1 MKLARILGKIL
12 ENYLDGQGK
21 KNIKNL
27 IRKGEDVMKRYGE
40 FITSEEEL
48 AFLATI
54 RKYIEKEVMPVR
66 MQLDEDY
73 AIFEKVYAGL
83 VKLGV
88 QKRGFS
94 TRYGG
99 LGIRSATTVCAISEE
114 ISRGDSAL
122 SLHTLIIPWCLA
134 AAMGAGNKI
143 LMEKFIPM
151 FCDDTPRCGCL
162 AITEPAGGCNIED
175 TAEHGLTIRTRARLD
190 GEQWV
195 INGEKIWPSGAS
207 VADLYCVVCTTDP
220 QLKEEGVALIYVP
233 KDTPGLSFGKPEE
246 KMGMRVADVNASI
259 YFDNVRVPKEYRA
272 GGPGIDWQ
280 LFKNNVGW
288 GRLTSAPMTLGNA
301 QAVLEIVIDFTDTRS
316 YRGKPVRNHSLQ
328 AAMIADMAI
337 GIESARAFY
346 LSIATMFNNRQ
357 KYGTPGE
364 DYLLGRASATKVYSC
379 DVTEMV
385 CNRAMELMGSYSYSR
400 EYHVE
405 KYLRDS
411 KIIQIWLGGGQLG
424 RLDVVQ
430 SYYPYVTK

>member
-1 MKLARILGKIL
+1 
-12 ENYLDGQGK
+12 
-21 KNIKNL
+21 
-27 IRKGEDVMKRYGE
+27 MKRYGD
-40 FITSEEEL
+40 FITADEDL
-48 AFLATI
+48 AFLTSI
-54 RKYIEKEVMPVR
+54 RKYIDKEVMPVR

-73 AIFEKVYAGL
+73 AVFEKAYEGL

-94 TRYGG
+94 SEYGG
-99 LGIRSATTVCAISEE
+99 LGIRSATTICAITEE
-114 ISRGDSAL
+114 ISRGDSGL
-122 SLHTLIIPWCLA
+122 SLHALIIPWCLA
-134 AAMGAGNKI
+134 AAMGARNKP
-143 LMEKFIPM
+143 LMDKFIPM
-151 FCDDTPRCGCL
+151 FCGDTPRCGCL

-175 TAEHGLTIRTRARLD
+175 AAEQGLTIRTKARLD
-190 GEQWV
+190 GDEWV
-195 INGEKIWPSGAS
+195 ISGEKMWPSGAS

-220 QLKEEGVALIYVP
+220 SQKEQGVALIYVP
-233 KDTPGLSFGKPEE
+233 KDTPGLSFGKPEQ
-246 KMGMRVADVNASI
+246 KMGMKVTDFNTAI
-259 YFDNVRVPKEYRA
+259 YFDDVRVPKWYRA

-280 LFKNNVGW
+280 LLRGNVSW

-301 QAVLEIVIDFTDTRS
+301 QAVLEIIIEYTRTRA
-316 YRGKPVRNHSLQ
+316 YGGKPVRNHSLQ

-346 LSIATMFNNRQ
+346 LSVAAMFNNRK
-357 KYGTPGE
+357 KYGNPNE
-364 DYLLGRASATKVYSC
+364 DYLLARASAAKVYAC

-385 CNRAMELMGSYSYSR
+385 CNRAMELMGSYGYAR

-430 SYYPYVTK
+430 SYYPYVGAHK

>member
-1 MKLARILGKIL
+1 
-12 ENYLDGQGK
+12 
-21 KNIKNL
+21 
-27 IRKGEDVMKRYGE
+27 MKRYGD
-40 FITSEEEL
+40 FITADEDL
-48 AFLATI
+48 AFLTSI
-54 RKYIEKEVMPVR
+54 RKYIDKEVMPVR

-73 AIFEKVYAGL
+73 AAFEKAYEGL

-94 TRYGG
+94 AEYGG
-99 LGIRSATTVCAISEE
+99 LGIRSATTICAITEE
-114 ISRGDSAL
+114 ISRGDSGL
-122 SLHTLIIPWCLA
+122 SLHALIIPWCLA
-134 AAMGAGNKI
+134 AAMGARNKP
-143 LMEKFIPM
+143 LMDKFIPM
-151 FCDDTPRCGCL
+151 FCGDTPRCGCL

-175 TAEHGLTIRTRARLD
+175 AAEQGLTIRTKARLD
-190 GEQWV
+190 GDEWV
-195 INGEKIWPSGAS
+195 ISGEKMWPSGAS

-220 QLKEEGVALIYVP
+220 SQKEQGVALIYVP
-233 KDTPGLSFGKPEE
+233 KDTPGLSFGKPEQ
-246 KMGMRVADVNASI
+246 KMGMKVTDFNTAI
-259 YFDNVRVPKEYRA
+259 YFDDVRVPKWYRA

-280 LFKNNVGW
+280 LLRGNVSW

-301 QAVLEIVIDFTDTRS
+301 QAVLEIIIEYTRTRA
-316 YRGKPVRNHSLQ
+316 YGGKPVRNHSLQ

-346 LSIATMFNNRQ
+346 LSVAAMFNNRK
-357 KYGTPGE
+357 KYGNPNE
-364 DYLLGRASATKVYSC
+364 DYLLARASAAKVYAC

-385 CNRAMELMGSYSYSR
+385 CNRAMELMGSYGYAR

-430 SYYPYVTK
+430 SYYPYVGGHK